1 MKRIFIFLIFINS
14 LTFGQSID
22 LKKGLVLHYPVLSN
36 SLNDFSNQKNDAILN
51 GEPIFAKD
59 RFGNDN
65 GAVKLTGSKVDF
77 SAKNVELLSSL
88 KTKRAISISAWVY
101 IEDWGNAGI
110 FPIFSKSYNF
120 SKDGFFLWLNPNGF
134 ELKEGVGGLSY
145 EFEIKTKKWYHIVA
159 NFAYKNDDEIEWGFY
174 LNELGSMSVIQKMG
188 NPNTD
193 DVELYFGKIKRIK
206 DELPEV
212 VYANG
217 LFDEIRIY
225 DRLLDKREIKALF
238 EEEDN
243 SENLLKLTQKR
254 NEIVV
259 SPSNQ
264 TNQQAKIDKPLIER
278 TSEIV
283 NVESPTKE
291 NGLKPNPEINKLGKY
306 YALIISNNDYQDPK
320 IAKLDKPIEDG
331 TKLYETLI
339 THYVFEKENVRFLK
353 DATYEQMIE
362 VFDYFTNIIKPQDN
376 FLVFYAGHGH
386 WEEAR
391 KLGYWL
397 PVDAKEK
404 NKAQWLSNSLIK
416 DYMRTIDSK
425 HTLLI
430 ADACFSGSIFKT
442 RAAFQDASMAINK
455 LYELPSRKAMT
466 SGTLKTVPDESM
478 FLKYLVKKL
487 LENQDDYMS
496 SDDLFSRFRL
506 AVTNNSPTTPQ
517 YGVIQESGD
526 EGGEFIFVK
535 RK

>member
-1 MKRIFIFLIFINS
+1 MKRLFTFLILINS
-14 LTFGQSID
+14 FSFGQSID
-22 LKKGLVLHYPVLSN
+22 LKNGLVVHYPVMSN
-36 SLNDFSNQKNDAILN
+36 SLNDFSTRKNDAVASGELN
-51 GEPIFAKD
+51 FSKD

-65 GAVKLTGSKVDF
+65 GAIKLTGSKADF
-77 SAKNVELLSSL
+77 SSKNVELLSSL
-88 KTKRAISISAWVY
+88 KTKKAISISAWVY
-101 IEDWGNAGI
+101 VEDWGNSGI
-110 FPIFSKSYNF
+110 FPILSKSFNF

-134 ELKEGVGGLSY
+134 ELKDGVGALSY

-159 NFAYKNDDEIEWGFY
+159 NYGYKNDDEIEWGFY
-174 LNELGSMSVIQKMG
+174 LNELGSMSVIKKMG
-188 NPNTD
+188 NPNMD

-217 LFDEIRIY
+217 MLDEIRIY

-243 SENLLKLTQKR
+243 SENLLKLAQKR

-259 SPSNQ
+259 SKTTEITQPI
-264 TNQQAKIDKPLIER
+264 KVDKPLIER
-278 TSEIV
+278 ALE
-283 NVESPTKE
+283 NVKDDQPSKE
-291 NGLKPNPEINKLGKY
+291 NLVKPNPAINKVGKY

-331 TKLYETLI
+331 SKLYETLI
-339 THYVFEKENVRFLK
+339 THYVFEKENVKFLK

-362 VFDYFTNIIKPQDN
+362 VFDYFTNIIKSDDN

-416 DYMRTIDSK
+416 DYMRTIESK

-487 LENQDDYMS
+487 IENQDEYMS

>member
-1 MKRIFIFLIFINS
+1 MKRLFTFLIFISS
-14 LTFGQSID
+14 LSFGQSFD
-22 LKKGLVLHYPVLSN
+22 LKNGLVVHYPVLSN
-36 SLNDFSNQKNDAILN
+36 SLNDFSTYKNDAVASGELN
-51 GEPIFAKD
+51 FAKD
-59 RFGNDN
+59 RFGNEN
-65 GAVKLTGSKVDF
+65 GAVKLSGSKADF
-77 SAKNVELLSSL
+77 LVKNSELLNSL

-120 SKDGFFLWLNPNGF
+120 SKDGFFLWLNPKGF
-134 ELKEGVGGLSY
+134 ELKDGVGALSY

-159 NFAYKNDDEIEWGFY
+159 NYAYKNDDQIEWGFY
-174 LNELGSMSVIQKMG
+174 LNELGSMSIIQKMG
-188 NPNTD
+188 NANLD
-193 DVELYFGKIKRIK
+193 NVELYFGKIKRIN

-217 LFDEIRIY
+217 MLDEIRIY

-243 SENLLKLTQKR
+243 SENLLKLAQKQT
-254 NEIVV
+254 EAVV
-259 SPSNQ
+259 SK
-264 TNQQAKIDKPLIER
+264 TTEITQQDKVDKPLIER
-278 TSEIV
+278 VSEVVKEGNITNENVV
-283 NVESPTKE
+283 N
-291 NGLKPNPEINKLGKY
+291 PNPAISKLGKY

-320 IAKLDKPIEDG
+320 MAKLDKPIEDG

-339 THYVFEKENVRFLK
+339 ANYIFEKENVKFLK

-362 VFDYFTNIIKPQDN
+362 VFDHFTNIIKPEDN

-416 DYMRTIDSK
+416 DYMRTIESK

-487 LENQDDYMS
+487 LENQDEYMS